1 MDYIL
6 GGLYM
11 RNKRVHGGAVAG
23 SVIIAIIITIL
34 LMAGTG
40 LVIMNNVFNEKFI
53 SKTVSSIRIEQ
64 LEIPITIEG
73 ETYNN
78 ISEALVEQV
87 NKSMDANLTEEDV
100 SQFFDESGISE
111 LVGEK
116 LTLGL
121 EAVMNGEEISLI
133 TNEELMNFIKDNEQ
147 LVEDTFD
154 IEITEDDLDKVEDK
168 IEEFEIEETF
178 NTQIITTTITDT
190 DINPIFELVN
200 AFRKFFSVGAIVIVY
215 VATAL
220 LWLGI
225 FFLNKR
231 QLWYAGPYL
240 GVPAI
245 IVGVGNAISA
255 VVIKVASS
263 FVPEEVGK
271 FLKDDIFDVLV
282 ELPLIIAIIHV
293 VVGIAITVASA
304 VVKKNL
310 AKKEE
315 NNTEL
320 EYSK

>member
-78 ISEALVEQV
+78 ISEALVDQV
-87 NKSMDANLTEEDV
+87 NQSMDANLTEEDV
-100 SQFFDESGISE
+100 AEFFEESGISE

-116 LTLGL
+116 LALGL
-121 EAVMNGEEISLI
+121 DAIMNGEEIALI
-133 TNEELMNFIKDNEQ
+133 TNEEIMNFVKENEQ

-154 IEITEDDLDKVEDK
+154 VEITEEDLIKVEDK
-168 IEEFEIEETF
+168 LEEFDIEENF
-178 NTQIITTTITDT
+178 NTQIITTTIVDME
-190 DINPIFELVN
+190 INPLFELVN
-200 AFRKFFSVGAIVIVY
+200 ALRSFFSVGAIVIVY

-220 LWLGI
+220 LWFGI

-245 IVGVGNAISA
+245 IVGAGNALGA
-255 VVIKVASS
+255 LVIKVASG

>member
-1 MDYIL
+1 
-6 GGLYM
+6 M
-11 RNKRVHGGAVAG
+11 RNKRVPGGAVVG
-23 SVIIAIIITIL
+23 SVFIAIIITVL
-34 LMAGTG
+34 LIAGSG
-40 LVIMNNVFNEKFI
+40 LVVMNNVFNEKFI
-53 SKTVSSIRIEQ
+53 AKTVSSVRIEQ
-64 LEIPITIEG
+64 MEIPITIEG
-73 ETYNN
+73 ETYDN
-78 ISEALVEQV
+78 ISEALVDQV
-87 NKSMDANLTEEDV
+87 NQSMDANLTEEDV
-100 SQFFDESGISE
+100 AEFFEESGISE

-116 LTLGL
+116 LALGL
-121 EAVMNGEEISLI
+121 DAIMNGEEIALI
-133 TNEELMNFIKDNEQ
+133 TNEEIMNFVKENEQ

-154 IEITEDDLDKVEDK
+154 VEITEEDLIKVEDK
-168 IEEFEIEETF
+168 LEEFDIEENF
-178 NTQIITTTITDT
+178 NTQIITTTIVDME
-190 DINPIFELVN
+190 INPLFELVN
-200 AFRKFFSVGAIVIVY
+200 ALRSFFSVGAIVIVY

-220 LWLGI
+220 LWFGI